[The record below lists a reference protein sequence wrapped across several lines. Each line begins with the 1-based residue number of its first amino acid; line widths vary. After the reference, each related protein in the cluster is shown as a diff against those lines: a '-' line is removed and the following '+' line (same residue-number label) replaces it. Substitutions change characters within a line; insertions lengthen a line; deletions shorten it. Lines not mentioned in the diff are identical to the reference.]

1 MQSYLSK
8 NNINQKRFVNN
19 MKNEIDSKDIQI
31 LGLLLNNARLSN
43 KEIAA
48 KIGIAQSSTHDRIK
62 KLTQKGFF
70 KGAYVDIDQKKLD
83 LNIEVML
90 AIKLN
95 KQHRSIIAEFIEKA
109 SQLPGVI
116 QLFHMAG
123 NNDFILHVG
132 VKDSD
137 ELRGFILDRLS
148 TLDYIQSTETTM
160 VLHNQRV
167 NNIL

>member
-1 MQSYLSK
+1 
-8 NNINQKRFVNN
+8 

-31 LGLLLNNARLSN
+31 LSLLLNNARLSN

-48 KIGIAQSSTHDRIK
+48 KVEIAQSSTHDRIK
-62 KLTQKGFF
+62 KLTQKGYI
-70 KGAYVDIDQKKLD
+70 KGAHVQINQKKLG

-95 KQHRSIIAEFIEKA
+95 KQHRSIIGDFIKKA
-109 SQLPGVI
+109 SQFPGVLQI
-116 QLFHMAG
+116 FHMAG
-123 NNDFILHVG
+123 NNDFILHVA

-160 VLHNQRV
+160 VLHNEKV

>member
-1 MQSYLSK
+1 
-8 NNINQKRFVNN
+8 
-19 MKNEIDSKDIQI
+19 MKGELDSKDIQI
-31 LGLLLNNARLSN
+31 LSLLLNNARLSN

-48 KIGIAQSSTHDRIK
+48 KVKIAQSSTHDRIK
-62 KLTQKGFF
+62 KLTQKGYL
-70 KGAYVDIDQKKLD
+70 KGAFAQIDQKKLG

-95 KQHRSIIAEFIEKA
+95 KQHRSIIADFREKA

-123 NNDFILHVG
+123 NNDFMLHVG
-132 VKDSD
+132 VRDSD

-160 VLHNQRV
+160 VLNNERV

>member
-1 MQSYLSK
+1 
-8 NNINQKRFVNN
+8 
-19 MKNEIDSKDIQI
+19 MKKDIDSKDIQI
-31 LGLLLNNARLSN
+31 LNLLLNNARLSN

-48 KIGIAQSSTHDRIK
+48 KVDIAQSSTHDRIK
-62 KLTQKGFF
+62 KLTQKGYF
-70 KGAYVDIDQKKLD
+70 KGAHVQIDQKKLG

-95 KQHRSIIAEFIEKA
+95 KQHRSIIADFIDKA

-116 QLFHMAG
+116 QIFHMAG
-123 NNDFILHVG
+123 NNDFILHVA
-132 VKDSD
+132 VKNSD

-160 VLHNQRV
+160 VLNNERV

>member
-1 MQSYLSK
+1 MSK
-8 NNINQKRFVNN
+8 IYINQKRFVDC

-31 LGLLLNNARLSN
+31 LRLLLNNARLSN

-48 KIGIAQSSTHDRIK
+48 QIGIAQSSTHDRIK
-62 KLTQKGFF
+62 KLTQKGYF
-70 KGAYVDIDQKKLD
+70 KGAHVQIDQKKLD
-83 LNIEVML
+83 LNIEVLL

-95 KQHRSIIAEFIEKA
+95 KQHRSIIADFREKA

-123 NNDFILHVG
+123 NNDFILHLG

-160 VLHNQRV
+160 VLQNERV

>member
-1 MQSYLSK
+1 
-8 NNINQKRFVNN
+8 
-19 MKNEIDSKDIQI
+19 MKGELDSKDIQI
-31 LGLLLNNARLSN
+31 LSLLLNNARLSN

-48 KIGIAQSSTHDRIK
+48 KVKIAQSSTHDRIK
-62 KLTQKGFF
+62 KLTQKGYL
-70 KGAYVDIDQKKLD
+70 KGSFAQIDQKKLG

-95 KQHRSIIAEFIEKA
+95 KQHRSIIADFREKA

-123 NNDFILHVG
+123 NNDFMLHVG
-132 VKDSD
+132 VRDSD

-160 VLHNQRV
+160 VLNSERV
-167 NNIL
+167 HNIL

>member
-1 MQSYLSK
+1 MRDEL
-8 NNINQKRFVNN
+8 
-19 MKNEIDSKDIQI
+19 DSKDIQI
-31 LGLLLNNARLSN
+31 LSLLLNNARLSN

-48 KIGIAQSSTHDRIK
+48 KVGIAQSSTHDRIK
-62 KLTQKGFF
+62 KLSQKGYLM
-70 KGAYVDIDQKKLD
+70 GAYALIDQKKLG

-95 KQHRSIIAEFIEKA
+95 KQHRSIIADFIEKV
-109 SQLPGVI
+109 SQLPGVL

-123 NNDFILHVG
+123 NNDFILHVA

-137 ELRGFILDRLS
+137 ELRGFILDKLS
-148 TLDYIQSTETTM
+148 TLDYIQSTQTTM
-160 VLHNQRV
+160 VLHNEKV

>member
-1 MQSYLSK
+1 
-8 NNINQKRFVNN
+8 
-19 MKNEIDSKDIQI
+19 MKKELDSKDIQI
-31 LGLLLNNARLSN
+31 LSLLLNNARLSN

-48 KIGIAQSSTHDRIK
+48 KIEIAQSSTHDRIK
-62 KLTQKGFF
+62 KLTQKGYF
-70 KGAYVDIDQKKLD
+70 KGTSFHIDQKKLG

-95 KQHRSIIAEFIEKA
+95 KQHRSVIGDFIKKA
-109 SQLPGVI
+109 SQLPGVL

-123 NNDFILHVG
+123 DNDFILHVA

-137 ELRGFILDRLS
+137 ELRVFILDRLS
-148 TLDYIQSTETTM
+148 TLDYIQSTQTTM
-160 VLHNQRV
+160 VLHNEKV

>member
-1 MQSYLSK
+1 M
-8 NNINQKRFVNN
+8 R
-19 MKNEIDSKDIQI
+19 NELDSKDIQI
-31 LGLLLNNARLSN
+31 LSLLLNNARLSN

-48 KIGIAQSSTHDRIK
+48 KIEIAQSSTHDRIK
-62 KLTQKGFF
+62 KLTQKGYL
-70 KGAYVDIDQKKLD
+70 KGANAQIDQKKLG
-83 LNIEVML
+83 LTVEVML

-95 KQHRSIIAEFIEKA
+95 KQHRSIIADFIEKA
-109 SQLPGVI
+109 SQFPGVL

-123 NNDFILHVG
+123 NSDFILHLA

-160 VLHNQRV
+160 VLHNERV

>member
-1 MQSYLSK
+1 
-8 NNINQKRFVNN
+8 
-19 MKNEIDSKDIQI
+19 MKKELDSKDIQI
-31 LGLLLNNARLSN
+31 LNLLLNNARLSN

-48 KIGIAQSSTHDRIK
+48 KIEIAQSSTHDRIK
-62 KLTQKGFF
+62 KLTQKGYF
-70 KGAYVDIDQKKLD
+70 KGTSIHIDQKKLG

-95 KQHRSIIAEFIEKA
+95 KQHRSVIGDFIKKA
-109 SQLPGVI
+109 SQLPGVL

-123 NNDFILHVG
+123 DNDFILHVA

-137 ELRGFILDRLS
+137 ELRVFILDRLS
-148 TLDYIQSTETTM
+148 TLDYIQSTQTTM
-160 VLHNQRV
+160 VLHNEKV

>member
-1 MQSYLSK
+1 
-8 NNINQKRFVNN
+8 
-19 MKNEIDSKDIQI
+19 MKEELDSKDIQI
-31 LGLLLNNARLSN
+31 LSLLLNNARLSN

-48 KIGIAQSSTHDRIK
+48 KVEIAQSSTHDRIR
-62 KLTQKGFF
+62 KLIQKGYFT
-70 KGAYVDIDQKKLD
+70 GAFAQVDQKKLG
-83 LNIEVML
+83 LNIEVLL

-95 KQHRSIIAEFIEKA
+95 KQHRSIIADFIEKA
-109 SQLPGVI
+109 AKLPGVI

-123 NNDFILHVG
+123 NNDFVLHVG

-137 ELRGFILDRLS
+137 ELRVFILDRLS

-160 VLHNQRV
+160 VLNHERI

>member
-1 MQSYLSK
+1 
-8 NNINQKRFVNN
+8 
-19 MKNEIDSKDIQI
+19 MKNELDAKDIQI
-31 LGLLLNNARLSN
+31 LRLLLNNARLSN

-48 KIGIAQSSTHDRIK
+48 KIEIAQSSTHDRIK
-62 KLTQKGFF
+62 KLTQKGYF
-70 KGAYVDIDQKKLD
+70 KGSFAHIDQKKLG

-95 KQHRSIIAEFIEKA
+95 KQHRSIIADFIEKA
-109 SQLPGVI
+109 SQFPGVL

-123 NNDFILHVG
+123 KNDFILHIG

-160 VLHNQRV
+160 ILHNEKV

>member
-1 MQSYLSK
+1 
-8 NNINQKRFVNN
+8 

-31 LGLLLNNARLSN
+31 LSLLLNNARLSN

-48 KIGIAQSSTHDRIK
+48 KVEIAQSSTHDRIK
-62 KLTQKGFF
+62 KLTQKGYI
-70 KGAYVDIDQKKLD
+70 KGAHIQIDQTKLG

-95 KQHRSIIAEFIEKA
+95 KQHRSIIGDFIKKA
-109 SQLPGVI
+109 SQFPGVL

-123 NNDFILHVG
+123 NNDFILHVA

-160 VLHNQRV
+160 VLHNEKV

>member
-1 MQSYLSK
+1 
-8 NNINQKRFVNN
+8 

-31 LGLLLNNARLSN
+31 LSLLLNNARLSN

-48 KIGIAQSSTHDRIK
+48 KVEIAQSSTHDRIK
-62 KLTQKGFF
+62 KLTQKGYI
-70 KGAYVDIDQKKLD
+70 KGAHIQIDQTKLG

-95 KQHRSIIAEFIEKA
+95 KQHRSIIGDFIKKA
-109 SQLPGVI
+109 SQFPGVLQI
-116 QLFHMAG
+116 FHMAG
-123 NNDFILHVG
+123 NNDFILHVA

-160 VLHNQRV
+160 VLHNEKV

>member
-1 MQSYLSK
+1 ME
-8 NNINQKRFVNN
+8 NNL
-19 MKNEIDSKDIQI
+19 DSKDIQI
-31 LGLLLNNARLSN
+31 LSLLLNNARLSN

-62 KLTQKGFF
+62 KLTQKGYL
-70 KGAYVDIDQKKLD
+70 KGAHAQIDHKKLG
-83 LNIEVML
+83 LNIEVKV

-95 KQHRSIIAEFIEKA
+95 KQSRAIIADFIEKA
-109 SQLPGVI
+109 SQLPGVL

-123 NNDFILHVG
+123 SIDFILHIA

-137 ELRGFILDRLS
+137 ELRSFILDKVT
-148 TLDYIQSTETTM
+148 TLDYIESTETTM
-160 VLHNQRV
+160 VMHHEKV

>member
-1 MQSYLSK
+1 
-8 NNINQKRFVNN
+8 
-19 MKNEIDSKDIQI
+19 MKKELDSKDIQI
-31 LGLLLNNARLSN
+31 LSLLLNNARLSN

-48 KIGIAQSSTHDRIK
+48 KIEIAQSSTHDRIK
-62 KLTQKGFF
+62 KLTHKGYF
-70 KGAYVDIDQKKLD
+70 KGTSVHIDQKKLG

-95 KQHRSIIAEFIEKA
+95 KQHRSVIGDFIKKA
-109 SQLPGVI
+109 SQLPGVL

-123 NNDFILHVG
+123 DNDFILHVA

-137 ELRGFILDRLS
+137 ELRVFILDRLS
-148 TLDYIQSTETTM
+148 TLDYIQSTQTTM
-160 VLHNQRV
+160 VLHNEKV

>member
-62 KLTQKGFF
+62 KLTQKGYF

-123 NNDFILHVG
+123 DNDFILHVG

>member
-1 MQSYLSK
+1 
-8 NNINQKRFVNN
+8 

-31 LGLLLNNARLSN
+31 LRLLLNNARLSN

-62 KLTQKGFF
+62 KLTQKGYF

-123 NNDFILHVG
+123 DNDFILHVG

>member
-1 MQSYLSK
+1 
-8 NNINQKRFVNN
+8 
-19 MKNEIDSKDIQI
+19 MKNELDSKDIQI
-31 LGLLLNNARLSN
+31 LSLLLNNARLSN

-48 KIGIAQSSTHDRIK
+48 KIEIAQSSTHDRIK
-62 KLTQKGFF
+62 KLTQKGYL
-70 KGAYVDIDQKKLD
+70 KGAFAQIDQKKLG
-83 LNIEVML
+83 LNIEVIL

-95 KQHRSIIAEFIEKA
+95 KQHRSIIADFIEKA
-109 SQLPGVI
+109 SQFPGVI

-123 NNDFILHVG
+123 NSDFILHVG

-160 VLHNQRV
+160 VLNSERI

>member
-1 MQSYLSK
+1 M
-8 NNINQKRFVNN
+8 R
-19 MKNEIDSKDIQI
+19 NELDSKDIQI
-31 LGLLLNNARLSN
+31 LSLLLNNARLSN

-48 KIGIAQSSTHDRIK
+48 KIEIAQSSTHDRIK
-62 KLTQKGFF
+62 KLTQKGYL
-70 KGAYVDIDQKKLD
+70 KGAFAQIDQKKLG

-95 KQHRSIIAEFIEKA
+95 KQHRSIIADFIKKA
-109 SQLPGVI
+109 SQLPGVL

-123 NNDFILHVG
+123 NSDFILHLA
-132 VKDSD
+132 VKASD

-160 VLHNQRV
+160 VLHNERV

>member
-1 MQSYLSK
+1 
-8 NNINQKRFVNN
+8 
-19 MKNEIDSKDIQI
+19 MKKELDSKDIQI
-31 LGLLLNNARLSN
+31 LSLLLNNARLSN

-48 KIGIAQSSTHDRIK
+48 KIEIAQSSTHDRIK
-62 KLTQKGFF
+62 KLTQKGYF
-70 KGAYVDIDQKKLD
+70 KGTSIQIDQKKLG

-95 KQHRSIIAEFIEKA
+95 KQHRSIIADFIEKA
-109 SQLPGVI
+109 SQFPGVL

-123 NNDFILHVG
+123 NSDFILHIA

-137 ELRGFILDRLS
+137 ELRSFILDRLS
-148 TLDYIQSTETTM
+148 TLDYIQSTQTTM
-160 VLHNQRV
+160 VLHNEKV

>member
-1 MQSYLSK
+1 
-8 NNINQKRFVNN
+8 
-19 MKNEIDSKDIQI
+19 MKGELDSKDIQI
-31 LGLLLNNARLSN
+31 LSLLLNNARLSN

-48 KIGIAQSSTHDRIK
+48 KVKIAQSSTHDRIK
-62 KLTQKGFF
+62 KLTQKGYL
-70 KGAYVDIDQKKLD
+70 KGAFAQIDQKKLG

-95 KQHRSIIAEFIEKA
+95 KQHRSIIADFREKA

-123 NNDFILHVG
+123 NNDFMLHVG
-132 VKDSD
+132 VRDSD

-160 VLHNQRV
+160 VLNSELVH
-167 NNIL
+167 NIL

>member
-1 MQSYLSK
+1 
-8 NNINQKRFVNN
+8 
-19 MKNEIDSKDIQI
+19 MKNELDSKDIQI
-31 LGLLLNNARLSN
+31 LSLLLNNARLSN

-62 KLTQKGFF
+62 KLSQKGYL
-70 KGAYVDIDQKKLD
+70 KGAFAQVDKKKLG

-95 KQHRSIIAEFIEKA
+95 KQHRSIIADFIEKA

-123 NNDFILHVG
+123 NNDFILHLG
-132 VKDSD
+132 VKDSN
-137 ELRGFILDRLS
+137 ELRSFILDKLS

-160 VLHNQRV
+160 VLHNERV

>member
-1 MQSYLSK
+1 M
-8 NNINQKRFVNN
+8 R
-19 MKNEIDSKDIQI
+19 NELDSKDIQI
-31 LGLLLNNARLSN
+31 LSLLLNNARLSN

-48 KIGIAQSSTHDRIK
+48 KIEIAQSSTHDRIK
-62 KLTQKGFF
+62 KLTQKGYL
-70 KGAYVDIDQKKLD
+70 KGAFAQIDQKKLG
-83 LNIEVML
+83 LNIEVIL

-95 KQHRSIIAEFIEKA
+95 KQHRAIIADFIEKA

-123 NNDFILHVG
+123 NSDFILHVA

-160 VLHNQRV
+160 VLHNERV

>member
-1 MQSYLSK
+1 
-8 NNINQKRFVNN
+8 
-19 MKNEIDSKDIQI
+19 MKDELDSKDIQI
-31 LGLLLNNARLSN
+31 LSLLLNNARLSN

-48 KIGIAQSSTHDRIK
+48 KVEIAQSSTHDRIK
-62 KLTQKGFF
+62 KLTQKGYF
-70 KGAYVDIDQKKLD
+70 KGAIAQIDQKKLG

-95 KQHRSIIAEFIEKA
+95 KQHRSIIADFKEKA
-109 SQLPGVI
+109 SKLPGVI

-123 NNDFILHVG
+123 NNDFILHIG

-137 ELRGFILDRLS
+137 ELRSFILDRLS
-148 TLDYIQSTETTM
+148 TLDYIQSTETTI
-160 VLHNQRV
+160 VVHNEMV